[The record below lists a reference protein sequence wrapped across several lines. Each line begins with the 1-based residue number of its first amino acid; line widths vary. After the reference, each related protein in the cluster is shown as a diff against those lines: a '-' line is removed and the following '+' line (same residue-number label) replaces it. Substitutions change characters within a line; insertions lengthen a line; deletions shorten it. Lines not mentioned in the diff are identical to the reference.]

1 MPHQM
6 APIAA
11 NVQATSRRIARGRVD
26 PVLRVRTAAGAE
38 SCSSGTLDADQKG
51 RPVTATDPGRPQ
63 RVPDPTV
70 LFWILKV
77 LTTGVGEVAS
87 DFLVKTFDPV
97 IVVLIAAVAFAGVA
111 AVQLTA
117 RRYVPWRYWLF
128 VFAVAVF
135 GTMIADVAH
144 LVVGIPYAVTTI
156 LFALVLLAIF
166 VVWRRSEGTLSVH
179 SVDTT
184 RREVFYWL
192 TVSATFALGTAVG
205 DFTAVTAGL
214 GFLDSGLV
222 FLAIF
227 AIPGVLRL
235 LGIPATAAF
244 WWAYIVTR
252 PLGASFADWLALP
265 PERGRAR
272 PGLPADLGSGHRPA
286 RDRRDRAPGA
296 GRAPQIHHEDDAAA
310 GRANLESAA

>member
-1 MPHQM
+1 
-6 APIAA
+6 
-11 NVQATSRRIARGRVD
+11 
-26 PVLRVRTAAGAE
+26 
-38 SCSSGTLDADQKG
+38 
-51 RPVTATDPGRPQ
+51 VTTTEPDRPQ

-117 RRYVPWRYWLF
+117 RRYVPWRYWMF

-144 LVVGIPYAVTTI
+144 LVVGIPYAVTSI

-179 SVDTT
+179 SVDTA

-192 TVSATFALGTAVG
+192 TVSATFALGTALG
-205 DFTAVTAGL
+205 DFTATTASL
-214 GFLDSGLV
+214 GYLDSGFV
-222 FLAIF
+222 FLAVF
-227 AIPGVLRL
+227 AAAGALRL
-235 LGIPATAAF
+235 LGMPATAAF
-244 WWAYIVTR
+244 WFAYVVTR

-265 PERGRAR
+265 AARG
-272 PGLPADLGSGHRPA
+272 GLDLGYLPIS
-286 RDRRDRAPGA
+286 GA
-296 GRAPQIHHEDDAAA
+296 GVTLIAVGVIVLQVRAVRA
-310 GRANLESAA
+310 GYITRMTRQPVDQA

>member
-1 MPHQM
+1 MT
-6 APIAA
+6 
-11 NVQATSRRIARGRVD
+11 V
-26 PVLRVRTAAGAE
+26 
-38 SCSSGTLDADQKG
+38 
-51 RPVTATDPGRPQ
+51 TDPARPQ

-70 LFWILKV
+70 PFWILKV

-97 IVVLIAAVAFAGVA
+97 IVVLIAAVGFAGVA

-117 RRYVPWRYWLF
+117 GRYVPWRYWLF

-144 LVVGIPYAVTTI
+144 LVVGIPYAVTTAI
-156 LFALVLLAIF
+156 FGLVLLAIF
-166 VVWRRSEGTLSVH
+166 VVWRRREGTLSVH
-179 SVDTT
+179 SITT
-184 RREVFYWL
+184 PRREVFYWL

-205 DFTAVTAGL
+205 DFTATTAGL

-235 LGIPATAAF
+235 LGVPATVAF

-265 PERGRAR
+265 AERG
-272 PGLPADLGSGHRPA
+272 GLDLGYLQISGAGMALIAVGVIVLQLRATRAEYITRMTRQPV
-286 RDRRDRAPGA
+286 DRA
-296 GRAPQIHHEDDAAA
+296 
-310 GRANLESAA
+310 

>member
-1 MPHQM
+1 MT
-6 APIAA
+6 AP
-11 NVQATSRRIARGRVD
+11 D
-26 PVLRVRTAAGAE
+26 LR
-38 SCSSGTLDADQKG
+38 
-51 RPVTATDPGRPQ
+51 RPQ
-63 RVPDPTV
+63 RVPDPTA

-144 LVVGIPYAVTTI
+144 LVVGIPYAVTSI
-156 LFALVLLAIF
+156 LFALVLLAVF

-205 DFTAVTAGL
+205 DFTAMTAGL

-265 PERGRAR
+265 GARG
-272 PGLPADLGSGHRPA
+272 GLDLGYLQIS
-286 RDRRDRAPGA
+286 GA
-296 GRAPQIHHEDDAAA
+296 GIALLVVGVIVLQVQARRSYITRMTRQPVD
-310 GRANLESAA
+310 RT